1 MLPELVE
8 ITLYRE
14 TSNGNT
20 QTSTNTNQNINFEDV
35 IVPTDLQSLRNNS
48 TVDLYQNIETD
59 FDKCCICR
67 DTLMNTDIIRKI
79 NSCNHIFHMSCI
91 DTWLESNTMCPIC
104 RCDLR
109 SNNSENENENENE
122 NIDTSPY

>member
-1 MLPELVE
+1 
-8 ITLYRE
+8 
-14 TSNGNT
+14 
-20 QTSTNTNQNINFEDV
+20 
-35 IVPTDLQSLRNNS
+35 
-48 TVDLYQNIETD
+48 
-59 FDKCCICR
+59 
-67 DTLMNTDIIRKI
+67 MNTDIIRKI

-109 SNNSENENENENE
+109 SNTSENENE